1 MALGEHCE
9 KASTSIRFQMHPSF
23 MPSLPLP
30 GHKTDGIDHFHILFG
45 GEVVQSLFQTL
56 KKLFWSNCTVGLC
69 YFVSLFL
76 NLDANQCAPLFLLQ
90 VWYIQYREYYSTC
103 LKDTKQYCHNKLVV
117 YQMVISEHLEI
128 CHGAKWTCNI
138 IFTWTFKEY
147 HCTTMVNIQTIMV
160 LQCKTQNKVV
170 LQYFLLEMYHSCYC

>member
-23 MPSLPLP
+23 IPSLPLP

-45 GEVVQSLFQTL
+45 GEVIQSLFQTL

-76 NLDANQCAPLFLLQ
+76 NLDANQCARHLYFS
-90 VWYIQYREYYSTC
+90 VHSTENTC
-103 LKDTKQYCHNKLVV
+103 LKDTKQYCYNNLVV
-117 YQMVISEHLEI
+117 YQMVISGHLGI

-138 IFTWTFKEY
+138 IFTWIFKEY

-170 LQYFLLEMYHSCYC
+170 LQYFLLEM